1 MTQESCRATRQIDEM
16 FCAPCG
22 LRWSIDDDPPEC
34 RASQSATPE
43 EAALENLARM
53 YRLRSDEL
61 KAVVDMLVTGALEQA
76 VTLAAVI
83 AWARSV
89 QAQATPVYNTD
100 EELAIAAAILR
111 CHAIYAED

>member
-1 MTQESCRATRQIDEM
+1 M

-76 VTLAAVI
+76 VTLPSI
-83 AWARSV
+83 ITWARNT
-89 QAQATPVYNTD
+89 QAQPTYATG
-100 EELAIAAAILR
+100 EELAVAAAILR
-111 CHAIYAED
+111 CHAVYAED